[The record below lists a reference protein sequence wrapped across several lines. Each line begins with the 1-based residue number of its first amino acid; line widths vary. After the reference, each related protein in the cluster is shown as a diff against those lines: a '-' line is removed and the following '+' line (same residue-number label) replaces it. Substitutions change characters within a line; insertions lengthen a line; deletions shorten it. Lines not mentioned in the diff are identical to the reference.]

1 MTENKAVY
9 IVSGQLLDAL
19 DADKEATIA
28 SLRTDIEMLKA
39 QLNQAKQE
47 RSVYAEAGM
56 EAVMIASNAL
66 NREAVLLAML
76 GQRDALIE
84 RLDKAINLLKGRE

>member
-28 SLRTDIEMLKA
+28 SLRTDIEILKA
-39 QLNQAKQE
+39 QLNQARQVSPG
-47 RSVYAEAGM
+47 RGPGRRIPDAAGP
-56 EAVMIASNAL
+56 APGS
-66 NREAVLLAML
+66 
-76 GQRDALIE
+76 DAL
-84 RLDKAINLLKGRE
+84 RLVVSARTHKGQAAAVAPGSG